1 MLDGLFMLL
10 TLSTVMAIAYSN
22 PLAMLQLLIADI
34 SQVLS
39 RRLVA
44 PVLHHVTIS
53 TTTHLDGWNGGPS
66 GHFPDSHHPRRR
78 RYSLQRQRSTSGP
91 HPRKKTPYLTATRHT
106 MAGIY
111 EYTTLQA

>member
-22 PLAMLQLLIADI
+22 LLSMLQLLIADA

-39 RRLVA
+39 RRLIA
-44 PVLHHVTIS
+44 PVLRHVTIS
-53 TTTHLDGWNGGPS
+53 TTTHLDRWNGGPS
-66 GHFPDSHHPRRR
+66 GHFPNSHYPRRR

-91 HPRKKTPYLTATRHT
+91 HPRKKTLYLTATRHT
-106 MAGIY
+106 MAGIN
-111 EYTTLQA
+111 EYITLRA